1 MKIIE
6 VLTGSFFKKTKE
18 ELDAGA
24 AAKKKAAGMAGDSK
38 SAKPFS
44 LKDHGRAGG
53 GDYLRR
59 GMKGRRTNYDL
70 AMA

>member
-1 MKIIE
+1 MLPPREYTENTQVTGGDE

-38 SAKPFS
+38 SAKPFLIVLS
-44 LKDHGRAGG
+44 ERPRGG
-53 GDYLRR
+53 II
-59 GMKGRRTNYDL
+59 
-70 AMA
+70 

>member
-1 MKIIE
+1 MLPPREYTENTQVTGGDE
-6 VLTGSFFKKTKE
+6 VLTGSPSLKKTKE
-18 ELDAGA
+18 EL
-24 AAKKKAAGMAGDSK
+24 
-38 SAKPFS
+38 S
-44 LKDHGRAGG
+44 LKDHG